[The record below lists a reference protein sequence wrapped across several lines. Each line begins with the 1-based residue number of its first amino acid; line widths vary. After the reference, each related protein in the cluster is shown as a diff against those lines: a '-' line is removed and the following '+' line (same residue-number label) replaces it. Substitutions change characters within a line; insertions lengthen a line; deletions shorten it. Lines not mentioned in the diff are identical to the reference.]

1 MDHGWFKLYRR
12 LTESDFWTSEPFTKP
27 QAWVDLIALANHNP
41 GSVWI
46 RGVEINVKRGQTAR
60 SELTLAS
67 RWKWS
72 RKKVRNFL
80 KWLEKEQQ
88 IEQQK
93 SNITSLISIINYN
106 HYQTEGTTN
115 GTAEG
120 TTEEHQK
127 NTKGYTNKN
136 KKNEKKYKRA
146 ISVLDFFSP
155 VINGWNKS
163 KLVQTIDG
171 FISTRKTKQ
180 ISSGVI
186 QKEFEYWKQ
195 FPNETINAALT
206 AYVEG
211 QLWESGK
218 GEKYFRGIIRGK
230 DKAIQKESNQS
241 LFQKAF

>member
-1 MDHGWFKLYRR
+1 MDQGWFKLHRR
-12 LTESDFWTSEPFTKP
+12 LTESDFWKSEPFTKP
-27 QAWVDLIALANHNP
+27 QAWVDLIALANHKS
-41 GSVWI
+41 GIVWI
-46 RGVEINVKRGQTAR
+46 RGVEVPVKRGQTAR
-60 SELTLAS
+60 SELTLAK

-93 SNITSLISIINYN
+93 SNVTSLICIINYD
-106 HYQTEGTTN
+106 HYQTEGTTE

-136 KKNEKKYKRA
+136 EKNEKKYKRA

-155 VINGWNKS
+155 VINGWDKS
-163 KLVQTIDG
+163 NVEKTIDG
-171 FISTRKTKQ
+171 FIFTRKSGQ
-180 ISSGVI
+180 ISSGVL

-195 FPNETINAALT
+195 FSNEAVNAALS
-206 AYVEG
+206 AYVDG
-211 QLWESGK
+211 QYWKSGK
-218 GEKYFRGIIRGK
+218 SEKYFRGIIRGK
-230 DKAIQKESNQS
+230 DQAIQQESNQS